1 MEKSIINDFKLNIC
15 KSINNL
21 IKKMTF
27 FLLTSKIR
35 WRKETPELM
44 RRNTLEYVQGMVFK
58 GDMEK
63 PIINDFKLNSLQI
76 N

>member
-15 KSINNL
+15 KSVNNL

>member
-1 MEKSIINDFKLNIC
+1 MEKYIINDFKLNIC

>member
-21 IKKMTF
+21 IKKMIL

-44 RRNTLEYVQGMVFK
+44 RRNTLDYVQGKVFK

-63 PIINDFKLNSLQI
+63 FIINDIKLNSLQI

>member
-15 KSINNL
+15 KSVNNL

-44 RRNTLEYVQGMVFK
+44 RRNTLEYVQGKVFK

>member
-21 IKKMTF
+21 IKKMIL